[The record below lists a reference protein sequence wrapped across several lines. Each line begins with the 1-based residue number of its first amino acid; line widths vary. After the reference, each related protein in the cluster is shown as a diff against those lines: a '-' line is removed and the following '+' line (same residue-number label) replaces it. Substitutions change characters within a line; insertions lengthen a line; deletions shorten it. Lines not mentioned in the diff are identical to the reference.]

1 MRRYRRDAGLSLRI
15 ALSLVGL
22 CLVYVPFAF
31 WALGW
36 VWFAG
41 GLRAV
46 GALAAIVVFLVLM
59 RPLWIGR
66 FGLLSVGR
74 APNPEEAQRL
84 QPVVERL
91 CGLADLPVPRV
102 EVLDSGLPN
111 AFTVARA
118 LGPNTIVV
126 TTGLL
131 ARLETDELEAVVAHE
146 LAHVANRD
154 AFVMVIVSFPARVL
168 RAVALGFGRL
178 TRRNPLVWVM
188 LLYLVPFFVGA
199 WCAAA
204 LTTLLLMTF
213 SRYRELVADRGAAL
227 LTGRPETLMSALQ
240 KISAGIAQIPRED
253 LRAVA
258 GLNPFFVVPATGG
271 EGELQLDPFVL
282 FPTHP
287 TLAQRLD
294 RLAALARTQ
303 GKALENETAPLAVAA
318 AQRSPNSRATLAL
331 LLAFVTWPLGWALP
345 LVLGDDLGLD
355 AFLQGLALLTGL
367 GSFVFALQALGRAQR
382 GAEGGRLAALS
393 LVILAAPLIF
403 TFVGALVLAL
413 AGD

>member
-31 WALGW
+31 WVLGW

-46 GALAAIVVFLVLM
+46 AALAAIVVFLVLT

-84 QPVVERL
+84 QVIVERL
-91 CGLADLPVPRV
+91 CGLGDLPVPRV
-102 EVLDSGLPN
+102 EVLDSELPN

-146 LAHVANRD
+146 LAHAANRD
-154 AFVMVIVSFPARVL
+154 AFVMVIVSFPARAL
-168 RAVALGFGRL
+168 RAVAMGFGRL

-188 LLYLVPFFVGA
+188 LLYLVPLIVGA

-204 LTTLLLMTF
+204 LATLLMMTF

-240 KISAGIAQIPRED
+240 KISAGVAEIPAED
-253 LRAVA
+253 VRTAA
-258 GLNPFFVVPATGG
+258 GLNPFYVVPASRPDSGVG
-271 EGELQLDPFVL
+271 LDPFLL

-287 TLAQRLD
+287 TLALRLD
-294 RLAALARTQ
+294 RLAALARKGSPT
-303 GKALENETAPLAVAA
+303 KEDAAPLVVAEPA
-318 AQRSPNSRATLAL
+318 RGPNPRATAAFC
-331 LLAFVTWPLGWALP
+331 LAFVTWPLGWALP
-345 LVLGDDLGLD
+345 VLLDDEFGY
-355 AFLQGLALLTGL
+355 AIYAEGFAMLTGF
-367 GSFVFALQALGRAQR
+367 GAFVFALQALGRAQR
-382 GAEGGRLAALS
+382 GAGGGRLAALS
-393 LVILAAPLIF
+393 LVILGAPLIF
-403 TFVGALVLAL
+403 TFVGFAVVAV
-413 AGD
+413 AGA